1 VTFGA
6 SVETQGLDGVGPEGS
21 LHAARGFLHAY
32 YAEWTKG
39 KWYFAGEYWR
49 VPITLNLQAGADS
62 GVVSIDQRSWD
73 SMVSYQL
80 SKKLQFGTY
89 YSHYINKA
97 ADYSQPE
104 NYSKDW
110 TVAGRYNFSSTFYG
124 KLEIHF
130 LHGMGIGYYI
140 DTNPDGLKPNSVLL
154 ASRVGFT
161 F

>member
-1 VTFGA
+1 M
-6 SVETQGLDGVGPEGS
+6 
-21 LHAARGFLHAY
+21 
-32 YAEWTKG
+32 
-39 KWYFAGEYWR
+39 
-49 VPITLNLQAGADS
+49 
-62 GVVSIDQRSWD
+62 VSIDQRSWD

-80 SKKLQFGTY
+80 SKKLQVGTY

-110 TVAGRYNFSSTFYG
+110 TVAGRYNFSSNFYG

-130 LHGMGIGYYI
+130 LHGTGIGYYI